1 MIFSTIAKDPYVLIR
16 KQSPNIKQTNR
27 GEVKAMKYLISWEIP
42 TEAVAKLLE
51 NPEEA
56 KKEFGELVEQV
67 KPEAMYFSTIRRL
80 NLLVVNVEDPH
91 VELRRLLERLSTWGT
106 VTIDPVSTFEEF
118 GAYMES
124 L

>member
-1 MIFSTIAKDPYVLIR
+1 
-16 KQSPNIKQTNR
+16 
-27 GEVKAMKYLISWEIP
+27 MKYVISQEVT

-56 KKEFGELVEQV
+56 KKAFGELIEQV

-80 NLLVVNVEDPH
+80 NLFVVNVEDSH
-91 VELRRLLERLSTWGT
+91 VELRRLLEAFSQWGN

-118 GAYMES
+118 GAYMAT

>member
-1 MIFSTIAKDPYVLIR
+1 
-16 KQSPNIKQTNR
+16 
-27 GEVKAMKYLISWEIP
+27 MKYFIRWEIP
-42 TEAVAKLLE
+42 TEAVAKMLE
-51 NPEEA
+51 NPEKA

-91 VELRRLLERLSTWGT
+91 VELRRLLERLATWGT

-118 GAYMES
+118 SAYFDS